1 MTRNGEKQRAVLYV
15 RVSKEEQAERYGPK
29 YQLHDLRRWADQLGY
44 EVVEPPIEEP
54 GYSRESWNRPGL
66 DKIRELAEA
75 GEIDAVLAWRRD
87 RYFGEPAYRWMFD
100 REMETYGITLRA
112 MDDSGQNSPE
122 GEFLDGIKDLV
133 AKLEI
138 RKTTERTR
146 SGKLQ
151 KAREGKG
158 LPGIPTPFGFTY
170 RSGELEVD
178 ESRMAQ
184 IRRLFRMVGA
194 EGRSIGAV
202 KRALDADGVP
212 TPRGGKYWDRTTLR
226 RMIDNDVYLARPYEE
241 VAELIW
247 PEVAARL
254 DKGGSYG
261 IYWFNR
267 QRVKKVYSGDKK
279 HIRIDNDASEWIAI
293 PTPDP
298 GVAPEWVRAAR
309 EAVKNN
315 VRHLEKAR
323 RFWQL
328 KGRIFCPCGR
338 RMTTFTAR
346 HKYKDKTYTSYYY
359 ICSHHRRRTAGPCE
373 HARHFKAQ
381 EIENRVALF
390 VAELVTKPE
399 KLVEWTKA
407 NIEEERRTLRDSEGQ
422 IRAWRE
428 ELAKVERERERYMQ
442 LWTAEV
448 ITDIEELKHRMAVLD
463 ARKEAVRGELDG
475 LQEADARIA
484 ELDHL
489 AADLAENGIRADGL
503 RATAHIRSE
512 RDDDHLLLDT
522 YRQLRL
528 KVVAYKDGTLE
539 VSGVFGCRNV
549 RLPRRTR

>member
-29 YQLHDLRRWADQLGY
+29 YRLHDLRRWADQLGY

-112 MDDSGQNSPE
+112 MDDSGQISP
-122 GEFLDGIKDLV
+122 
-133 AKLEI
+133 
-138 RKTTERTR
+138 
-146 SGKLQ
+146 
-151 KAREGKG
+151 
-158 LPGIPTPFGFTY
+158 
-170 RSGELEVD
+170 
-178 ESRMAQ
+178 
-184 IRRLFRMVGA
+184 LFRMVGA

-241 VAELIW
+241 VAELVL

-298 GVAPEWVRAAR
+298 GVAPERVRAAR

-346 HKYKDKTYTSYYY
+346 NKYKDKTYTGYYY

-407 NIEEERRTLRDSEGQ
+407 NMEEERQTLRDSEGQ
-422 IRAWRE
+422 IRAWQE

-448 ITDIEELKHRMAVLD
+448 ITDIEELKRRMVALD
-463 ARKEAVRGELDG
+463 ARKEAVSGELDG
-475 LQEADARIA
+475 LQEAGARIA

-503 RATAHIRSE
+503 RATAHLRSE
-512 RDDDHLLLDT
+512 QDDDYLLLDT

-549 RLPRRTR
+549 RLPRRTRWRGWSNRSP

>member
-1 MTRNGEKQRAVLYV
+1 MKRNGEKQRAALYV
-15 RVSKEEQAERYGPK
+15 RVSKEEQAERYGPN
-29 YQLHDLRRWADQLGY
+29 YQLHDLRRWANQLGY

-241 VAELIW
+241 VAEL
-247 PEVAARL
+247 V
-254 DKGGSYG
+254 
-261 IYWFNR
+261 
-267 QRVKKVYSGDKK
+267 
-279 HIRIDNDASEWIAI
+279 
-293 PTPDP
+293 
-298 GVAPEWVRAAR
+298 
-309 EAVKNN
+309 
-315 VRHLEKAR
+315 
-323 RFWQL
+323 
-328 KGRIFCPCGR
+328 
-338 RMTTFTAR
+338 
-346 HKYKDKTYTSYYY
+346 
-359 ICSHHRRRTAGPCE
+359 
-373 HARHFKAQ
+373 
-381 EIENRVALF
+381 
-390 VAELVTKPE
+390 
-399 KLVEWTKA
+399 
-407 NIEEERRTLRDSEGQ
+407 
-422 IRAWRE
+422 
-428 ELAKVERERERYMQ
+428 
-442 LWTAEV
+442 
-448 ITDIEELKHRMAVLD
+448 
-463 ARKEAVRGELDG
+463 
-475 LQEADARIA
+475 
-484 ELDHL
+484 
-489 AADLAENGIRADGL
+489 
-503 RATAHIRSE
+503 
-512 RDDDHLLLDT
+512 
-522 YRQLRL
+522 
-528 KVVAYKDGTLE
+528 
-539 VSGVFGCRNV
+539 
-549 RLPRRTR
+549 